1 MRGACLEYRIEA
13 KFNKGLP
20 GNNLWAHIR
29 HGPGG
34 NYGLQLK
41 HWRFS
46 REEMLCPLV
55 ISFLRHNRWYGL
67 RHRPT
72 LSHLFKDLNGGCR
85 IRKTMVMFAQQPHI
99 QLRFWV
105 FSYYLKWMQS
115 NYLQIHQTRR
125 ANTNS
130 AHDCC
135 NSRRQLHPRS
145 GAPQWTY
152 SLFKSGSV
160 TKGSFFL
167 SYHPFRGIDF
177 GHVD

>member
-55 ISFLRHNRWYGL
+55 ISFLRHHRWYGL

-72 LSHLFKDLNGGCR
+72 LSHLFKDLNGGCS
-85 IRKTMVMFAQQPHI
+85 IRKTMVMFAKQPHI

-105 FSYYLKWMQS
+105 FSYLKWMQS
-115 NYLQIHQTRR
+115 NYRGGLKYGSQVPWIWSEKVAFSCLQQAGER
-125 ANTNS
+125 N
-130 AHDCC
+130 
-135 NSRRQLHPRS
+135 
-145 GAPQWTY
+145 
-152 SLFKSGSV
+152 
-160 TKGSFFL
+160 FFL
-167 SYHPFRGIDF
+167 LIFT
-177 GHVD
+177 